1 MLRVEHWLVKD
12 QTFFLSH
19 GSPTLS
25 IDDKLEARQFFNF
38 VISAHWDTEFP
49 SVNTVPS
56 NSTIHDFY
64 GFPDPMYKVKEL
76 LMGGGGMKRVDED
89 TERGLDRGAWLK
101 CCV

>member
-49 SVNTVPS
+49 YVNTVPR

-64 GFPDPMYKVKEL
+64 GFPDPMYKTLPLPLSYKEKTL
-76 LMGGGGMKRVDED
+76 TFV
-89 TERGLDRGAWLK
+89 
-101 CCV
+101 